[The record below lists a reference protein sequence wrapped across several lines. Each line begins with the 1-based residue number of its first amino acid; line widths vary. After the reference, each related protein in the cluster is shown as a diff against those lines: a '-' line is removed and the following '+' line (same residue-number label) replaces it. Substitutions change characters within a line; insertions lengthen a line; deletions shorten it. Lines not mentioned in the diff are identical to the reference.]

1 MPTSF
6 DFSVSPFDCLSS
18 EEQRLVRAHVDIG
31 YWREGDTLLA
41 PGVEPAHL
49 FVVIKGRV
57 QQFDGDEWVASYG
70 PDDSFDGRAL
80 VTGKASSR
88 FVAQEEVLA
97 HLVARSAVSELIARN
112 ATFAALLFADL
123 SQKLNALADRA
134 GAQERQSLALGRV
147 AEAYLRPAHVVD
159 ADDDVVSVVK
169 VFQAR
174 RTGNVLVRD
183 TRTQPPRT
191 GVFTTTGLQR
201 AVLEGTPLDRLPVR
215 AFATFELVSVRPQ
228 DSLVEALALMIRHQV
243 HRLVVVDGERVLG
256 FLEQLDLLSFLSN
269 HSYLITV
276 QIVQAEDIA
285 GLARAAE
292 QVTRLTT
299 LLWRGGAKVGAIARL
314 VGELNAKLF
323 ERAWQLIAPP
333 DLVAN
338 SCLFVMGSEGRGEQL
353 LKTDQ
358 DNGLVLRDGYACP
371 HDLAAICQ
379 RFSQALSAFGYPEC
393 PGRIM
398 VSNPQWRQPAAEF
411 GETVR
416 RWLLMPDAES
426 LMALAIFIDAR
437 AVCGDAQLLAQV
449 RGEVDRLFVD
459 SDALLARFAAAIDA
473 FEQDSGWWI
482 RLFSLGEDKSGLDLK
497 KAGIFPLVHGV
508 RSLALEAK
516 LACTNTVE
524 RIEALCALGKLPPD
538 LGAELVD
545 SLHFLMGLKLQ
556 TGLDALERGNHG
568 GSANGRLV
576 HVESLT
582 TLQRDLLK
590 DALAVVKRFKATLR
604 HRYRLDML

>member
-1 MPTSF
+1 VTATF

-18 EEQRLVRAHVDIG
+18 DEQRLVRDHVDVG
-31 YWREGDTLLA
+31 YWREGATLLA
-41 PGVEPAHL
+41 PGVEPEHL
-49 FVVIKGRV
+49 FVLIKGHV
-57 QQFDGDEWVASYG
+57 QQFDGDEAVASYG
-70 PDDSFDGRAL
+70 PDDCFDGRAL
-80 VTGKASSR
+80 VAGKASSR

-97 HLVARSAVSELIARN
+97 HLVARQAVTELISRN
-112 ATFAALLFADL
+112 ATFGALLFADL
-123 SQKLNALADRA
+123 SQKLNALAEHA

-147 AEAYLRPAHVVD
+147 GEAYLRTAHVVD
-159 ADDDVVSVVK
+159 ADDDIVTVVK

-191 GVFTTTGLQR
+191 GVFTTTGLQH
-201 AVLEGTPLDRLPVR
+201 AVLAGTPLDRLPVR
-215 AFATFELVSVRPQ
+215 GFATFELVTVRPQ

-276 QIVQAEDIA
+276 QIVQAEDITA
-285 GLARAAE
+285 LASAAA
-292 QVTRLTT
+292 QVTRLTE

-338 SCLFVMGSEGRGEQL
+338 SCLFVMGSEGRGEQV

-358 DNGLVLRDGYACP
+358 DNGLVLRDGYECP
-371 HDLAAICQ
+371 EIAAICQ
-379 RFSQALSAFGYPEC
+379 RFSDALTAFGYPEC

-398 VSNPQWRQPAAEF
+398 VSNPQWQQSARAF

-416 RWLLMPDAES
+416 RWLLMPEAES

-437 AVCGDAQLLAQV
+437 AVCGDAALLAQV
-449 RGEVDRLFVD
+449 RGEVDRMLID
-459 SDALLARFAAAIDA
+459 SDVLIARFAAAIDA
-473 FEQDSGWWI
+473 FEQGSGWWI
-482 RLFSLGEDKSGLDLK
+482 RLFALGDGDKALDLK

-508 RSLALEAK
+508 RSLALEAR

-524 RIEALCALGKLPPD
+524 RIEALRAMGRLPPD
-538 LGAELVD
+538 VAAELVD
-545 SLHFLMGLKLQ
+545 SLHFFMGLKLQ
-556 TGLDALERGNHG
+556 AGLDALRSGDASGHG
-568 GSANGRLV
+568 NGRAIHL
-576 HVESLT
+576 ETLT
-582 TLQRDLLK
+582 SLQRDLLK
-590 DALAVVKRFKATLR
+590 DALAVVKRFKALLR
-604 HRYRLDML
+604 HRYHLDML